1 MAAVAVEIFLLWVLC
16 NTLFL
21 VPGPYK
27 GERGVIIIVTALLA
41 AVVAWGSGRMFGPK
55 NTPSS
60 LGKTLS
66 TPPAVICIFVLAVTA
81 VVMVVAVVANRW
93 AAYLYDA
100 DEFIYD
106 GAPHLCIC
114 LQAHRQRT
122 RFGIRTGLLRSQ
134 VLRPQHGTLHV
145 ARLERTELPA
155 ILDYKTNEEKT
166 RSHSLRA
173 AALRELEQP
182 SAALSN

>member
-1 MAAVAVEIFLLWVLC
+1 MTGAEMKGDTPTRTFGFFKWLLFAVEIFLLWVLC

-41 AVVAWGSGRMFGPK
+41 AVVAWGSGRMFGLK

-81 VVMVVAVVANRW
+81 VVMVVAVVANR
-93 AAYLYDA
+93 
-100 DEFIYD
+100 
-106 GAPHLCIC
+106 
-114 LQAHRQRT
+114 
-122 RFGIRTGLLRSQ
+122 
-134 VLRPQHGTLHV
+134 
-145 ARLERTELPA
+145 
-155 ILDYKTNEEKT
+155 
-166 RSHSLRA
+166 
-173 AALRELEQP
+173 
-182 SAALSN
+182 